1 MQKLVMVYLLFAL
14 LATLIL
20 PIRAS
25 VTIQTSIDQN
35 VHVVFDFVNVNST
48 VYEEIKRESS
58 LDRST
63 IPKTIVDKLKQ
74 RNLTH
79 VAYYDPTLTFNDSGK
94 SIHVT
99 FYLSGLDV
107 LNFTFSKATM
117 AKVYYVRTDWR
128 KFHLNVTTRF
138 SLNFTKYF
146 GTPVAQWQKINYTD
160 SEKKMHPAYY
170 YNYTGPSPFD
180 PLCYFIL
187 PITGTNVRAVKD
199 TIIFEV
205 PPSLEDRLLNSPF
218 LVVGAIIVVNIAI
231 FLYRRVRK

>member
-1 MQKLVMVYLLFAL
+1 MKKLVVVYLLLAL

-20 PIRAS
+20 PLRAS
-25 VTIQTSIDQN
+25 VTIQASIDQN

-48 VYEEIKRESS
+48 VYEQIKHEPS

-63 IPKTIVDKLKQ
+63 IPKTIVDNLKQ

-79 VAYYDPTLTFNDSGK
+79 VAYYDPVLIFNDSDK

-99 FYLSGLDV
+99 FYLSGLDI
-107 LNFTFSKATM
+107 LNFTFSKVTM
-117 AKVYYVRTDWR
+117 AKVYHVRTDWR

-138 SLNFTKYF
+138 SLNFTEYF
-146 GTPVAQWQKINYTD
+146 GTPIAQWQKINYTGF
-160 SEKKMHPAYY
+160 ENKMHPAYY

-180 PLCYFIL
+180 PRCYFIL
-187 PITGTNVRAVKD
+187 PTTATNVQAVMD

-205 PPSLEDRLLNSPF
+205 PPPLEDLLLNSPF
-218 LVVGAIIVVNIAI
+218 LIVGALIVVNIAV